1 MYSFSLKMKN
11 AIKRIIR
18 ELRKHAPFT
27 LFGALTGVVGMILCR
42 NMTGETAHRLFY
54 VLHPMHVVLSA
65 LVTASL
71 YKNYRCRTDKG
82 NCNIFMLL
90 FIGLSGSIAVATL
103 SDSVIPY
110 LGELILR
117 MPHAEPHIG
126 FVEKWKIIV
135 SLATIGTIMAYFWP
149 QTKFPHAGHVLI
161 STWASLFHIIM
172 AKGDTLT
179 VGAGSAIF
187 IFLFLAVW
195 IPCCVSDIVYPL
207 LFVGDEKRG
216 KEYNL

>member
-1 MYSFSLKMKN
+1 MKN
-11 AIKRIIR
+11 VIRRIIK
-18 ELRKHAPFT
+18 ELKEHAPFT
-27 LFGALTGVVGMILCR
+27 LFGALTGMVGMVLCR
-42 NMTGETAHRLFY
+42 DMTEPAAYRLFY
-54 VLHPMHVVLSA
+54 ILHPMHIVLSA

-71 YKNYRCRTDKG
+71 YKNYKCKTDKG
-82 NCNIFMLL
+82 KCNLFALL
-90 FIGLSGSIAVATL
+90 FVGLSGSIVVATL

-110 LGELILR
+110 LGELLLR

-126 FVEKWKIIV
+126 FIEEWKIILP
-135 SLATIGTIMAYFWP
+135 LAATGTIAAYFWP

-179 VGAGSAIF
+179 LGAGIAIF

-195 IPCCVSDIVYPL
+195 TPCCVSDIVYPL
-207 LFVGDEKRG
+207 FFVGDKKR
-216 KEYNL
+216 E